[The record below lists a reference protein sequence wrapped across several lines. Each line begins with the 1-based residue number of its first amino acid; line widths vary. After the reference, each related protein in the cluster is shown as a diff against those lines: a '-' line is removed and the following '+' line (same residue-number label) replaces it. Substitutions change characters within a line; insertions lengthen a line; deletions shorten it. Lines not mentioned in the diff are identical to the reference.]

1 VSWLAI
7 LLAALAAGSG
17 PAPRRHH
24 HVAPHQRLA
33 ARAPVHKALSVKRP
47 QAGPRPIASP
57 VPVTGAPGATATP
70 TPGPTATPTP
80 GYPTRTEVLIADD
93 PEYTMSSSYRTLKA
107 GVVTFNAANYGM
119 DDHNLTVEDVAGA
132 HVDVPADRETYPLE
146 VDLAPGTYR
155 LYCSLSGHAAL
166 GMQTTITVR

>member
-24 HVAPHQRLA
+24 HVTPHKRLA
-33 ARAPVHKALSVKRP
+33 AHAPHKSLTVKRP
-47 QAGPRPIASP
+47 QAGPRPTASP
-57 VPVTGAPGATATP
+57 VPVTGAPGATASP
-70 TPGPTATPTP
+70 TPGPTATPP
-80 GYPTRTEVLIADD
+80 PDYPTRTEVLLDDD
-93 PEYTMSSSYRTLKA
+93 PEYTMGSSYHTLKA

-132 HVDVPADRETYPLE
+132 HVDVPADRETYPLN
-146 VDLAPGTYR
+146 VTLAPGSYR
-155 LYCSLSGHAAL
+155 LFCSLPGHDEA
-166 GMQTTITVR
+166 GMHTTITVK